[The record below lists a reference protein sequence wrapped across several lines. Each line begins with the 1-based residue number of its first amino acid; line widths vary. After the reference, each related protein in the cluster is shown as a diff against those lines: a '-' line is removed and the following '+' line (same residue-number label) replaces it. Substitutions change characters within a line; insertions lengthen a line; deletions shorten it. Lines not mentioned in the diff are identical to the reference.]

1 MRKWIICCLLVLA
14 TVPSAAWSSPLLM
27 WDSNDKGF
35 WITAI
40 NPEDRSYNC
49 STRYTLTIAGQS
61 DTRND
66 SFNVQPKSNGLV
78 AFVRSVILPPNT
90 PWTVVQEDPPNCY

>member
-1 MRKWIICCLLVLA
+1 MGKWIIASVFLLAAVS
-14 TVPSAAWSSPLLM
+14 PAWSSPLLR

-35 WITAI
+35 WIIAD

-61 DTRND
+61 ETRND
-66 SFNVQPKSNGLV
+66 SFTVEPRFIGRI

-90 PWTVVQEDPPNCY
+90 PWTVVQEDPPSCY